1 MHQPDSNPIATSC
14 QRRNGLAVKAGSWWC
29 LGVLLL
35 AISPARPAAG
45 GVTDLPGDLWDD
57 VRHLPTRENA
67 WWLAGG
73 AATAL
78 LVSTFEDPEAVAR
91 TLNQPVIDELA
102 DFGNVWGDARVQAP
116 LALATWG
123 LGAWA
128 GSEEAAGLGYD
139 LTRSLALTY
148 GAVSAL
154 KVTFNRERPN
164 GEDYSFPSGHT
175 ASAFSTAGVVSRRY
189 GGWAGGVAIGLGVLT
204 GLGRMEDLKHYGSD
218 VVAGA
223 TIGWII
229 GRNAGRPRG
238 DADGLG
244 LQLVPL
250 GRGLA
255 VAGRF

>member
-102 DFGNVWGDARVQAP
+102 EIHMYSELPQDRRAVDVLGEKALGGIWERFVQTQKWDSYPYTETSADFRRRV
-116 LALATWG
+116 
-123 LGAWA
+123 
-128 GSEEAAGLGYD
+128 
-139 LTRSLALTY
+139 
-148 GAVSAL
+148 
-154 KVTFNRERPN
+154 
-164 GEDYSFPSGHT
+164 
-175 ASAFSTAGVVSRRY
+175 
-189 GGWAGGVAIGLGVLT
+189 GWAVESAIVDHPGETIVIACHGGVI
-204 GLGRMEDLKHYGSD
+204 
-218 VVAGA
+218 
-223 TIGWII
+223 
-229 GRNAGRPRG
+229 NAYL
-238 DADGLG
+238 AEVLG
-244 LQLVPL
+244 LVPDMFFRPYHASSHRML
-250 GRGLA
+250 FGQGRRVIETLNEDSYLAAEGLLTH
-255 VAGRF
+255 